1 MIGTRMIE
9 AIVVFFS
16 EVILSAPRAAML
28 AALAYPAAYTR
39 TQDRTPP
46 PTI

>member
-1 MIGTRMIE
+1 MIE

-28 AALAYPAAYTR
+28 AALAYPAALVVESYTPLR
-39 TQDRTPP
+39 
-46 PTI
+46 